1 MTEHTTRP
9 EDTTTPNPKP
19 FLTSTPLRFLTP
31 KDDSVRIM
39 VAFTPHP
46 RLLWPRALCLSWSLT
61 MLGLHTSS
69 H

>member
-9 EDTTTPNPKP
+9 EDTNTPNPKP